1 MTSVLLKSGD
11 LLDEK
16 GRLEQRGYATSLV
29 LKYHRSR
36 IKAASYRIKEW
47 DYYLIHNDN
56 YGIALTV
63 ADNSYLGALSV
74 SFLDFRSGEFIT
86 QSRVIPF
93 TFGKFKMPETSVS
106 GELAVHRKGAGFIF
120 SHENGKRRL
129 KVKFDNFYKGNSF
142 ECNILLTGE
151 PKDSMV
157 IATPFAEDEKAFYYN
172 QKINCMKSSGTF
184 QIGEKEYVFEPDD
197 AVGLLDWGRGV
208 WTYDNIWYWGS
219 ASGYQNGESL
229 GFNIGYGFGD
239 TSAASENMVFYKGKA
254 HKLSEIAFHIPQKDG
269 AFDYLSP
276 WKFTSDDGRFE
287 MDFEPVMDRKDY
299 VSFGIIKTDQH
310 QVFGRFTG
318 TIILDDGQKL
328 EVKNLLGFAERV
340 ANKW

>member
-1 MTSVLLKSGD
+1 MTAVLLKPGH
-11 LLDEK
+11 LLDEN
-16 GRLEQRGYATSLV
+16 GCLTQRGYATSLV
-29 LKYHRSR
+29 LQYKRAG

-47 DYYLIHNDN
+47 DYYLIHNED
-56 YGIALTV
+56 YGIALTI

-74 SFLDFRSGEFIT
+74 SFLDFHSGEFIT
-86 QSRVIPF
+86 QSKVIPF
-93 TFGKFKMPETSVS
+93 TFGKFKMPETSAS
-106 GELAVHRKGAGFIF
+106 GNLSIHRKGAGFSF
-120 SHENGKRRL
+120 AHENDSRRL
-129 KVKFDNFYKGNSF
+129 KVKFDNFYKGTSF
-142 ECNILLTGE
+142 ECDILLTDE

-172 QKINCMKSSGTF
+172 QKINCMKASGAF
-184 QIGEKEYVFEPDD
+184 SIGDKEYTFHPEH

-219 ASGYQNGESL
+219 ASGYLNGESL

-254 HKLSEIAFHIPQKDG
+254 HKLNQIIFHIPQKDG
-269 AFDYLSP
+269 ALDYLSF

-287 MDFEPVMDRKDY
+287 MNFEPVMDRKDY

-318 TIILDDGQKL
+318 IIILDDGQKL
-328 EVKNLLGFAERV
+328 EVKNFLGFAERV